1 MMGSYMSRMR
11 SSTKARQL
19 GDSEQPTKKTAKNVA
34 SSSPPYRGDV
44 SLVEAVEGVEEA
56 SGNSGSYRN
65 AGAGAGAGGR

>member
-44 SLVEAVEGVEEA
+44 SLVEAVGVEEA
-56 SGNSGSYRN
+56 SGKSGSYRN

>member
-19 GDSEQPTKKTAKNVA
+19 GDSEQPTKKTAKNEA
-34 SSSPPYRGDV
+34 SSRPPYRGDV
-44 SLVEAVEGVEEA
+44 SLVESVEGVEEA
-56 SGNSGSYRN
+56 SGKSGSYRN

>member
-44 SLVEAVEGVEEA
+44 SLVEAEA
-56 SGNSGSYRN
+56 SGKSGSYRN